1 MQQPDRFI
9 CISYSSIDFLIPHE
23 EIDSA
28 VGLRDFN
35 LDCGA
40 DTGIYDLDELAAEF
54 NEGKKETSIYT
65 MIILKAQDS
74 RQLSFV
80 TTHECKVCNIPL
92 REFSLFSEIY
102 SERLKNCGIL
112 ACNFTDSKLRFLLDI
127 RKAFNYQTSTEELL
141 EEL

>member
-9 CISYSSIDFLIPHE
+9 CISYSSIDFLIPNE

-28 VGLRDFN
+28 VGLRDFSM
-35 LDCGA
+35 DFGS

-54 NEGKKETSIYT
+54 NESRKETGIYT
-65 MIILKAQDS
+65 MIVLKAQKS
-74 RQLSFV
+74 RQISFV
-80 TTHECKVCNIPL
+80 TTHECRVCNIPL
-92 REFSLFSEIY
+92 RNFSLFSEIY

-127 RKAFNYQTSTEELL
+127 RKALNYKTSTDEIL